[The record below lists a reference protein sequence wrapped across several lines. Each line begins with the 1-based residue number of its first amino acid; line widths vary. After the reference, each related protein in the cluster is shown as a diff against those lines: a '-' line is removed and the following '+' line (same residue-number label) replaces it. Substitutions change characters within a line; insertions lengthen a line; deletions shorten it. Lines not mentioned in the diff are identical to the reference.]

1 MRLLG
6 TPSSAVQCVRPCARE
21 VPRGAGRITLSAHSG
36 VSGLAPLAV
45 WVSAR
50 LARVSRGTAPLCA
63 VKCYGSERD
72 ESRHP
77 QTRESA
83 TPQRHGAIFCI
94 QTTTSTSHISVSR
107 ETLLDGHSVVAAV
120 GERVLLALEGLRA
133 YVQPT
138 RRLLRVRE
146 ADDVELDEE

>member
-1 MRLLG
+1 MARRETRVDILRLE
-6 TPSSAVQCVRPCARE
+6 T
-21 VPRGAGRITLSAHSG
+21 
-36 VSGLAPLAV
+36 
-45 WVSAR
+45 
-50 LARVSRGTAPLCA
+50 
-63 VKCYGSERD
+63 ERD
-72 ESRHP
+72 
-77 QTRESA
+77 A
-83 TPQRHGAIFCI
+83 TAAWSDFLYPDHNLDL
-94 QTTTSTSHISVSR
+94 SHISVSR